1 MGSRIVMGS
10 GNGVGRRQ
18 DVTKLAPMIGAAR
31 LVRAYTTTQRLKDNR
46 RTTLE
51 GGGSAFAGVRQ
62 AVVRHPFA
70 AGFGGTL
77 LAIGHSRGQT
87 VRQG

>member
-1 MGSRIVMGS
+1 MGARILMSS

-18 DVTKLAPMIGAAR
+18 DVSKLAPAIGAAR
-31 LVRAYTTTQRLKDNR
+31 AVRSYTLTQRLRDNR
-46 RTTLE
+46 RTQLE

-62 AVVRHPFA
+62 AMVRHPFA

-77 LAIGHSRGQT
+77 LAIGRSRGQT